1 MKTLLLLLLLMS
13 SPAWAGDVELITLE
27 TADKPIVVAVNS
39 FSDGPHRG
47 FVKYS
52 KGVGGAPLTNYVLT
66 ESSDNLTDE
75 SGNKLI
81 HE

>member
-1 MKTLLLLLLLMS
+1 
-13 SPAWAGDVELITLE
+13 
-27 TADKPIVVAVNS
+27 
-39 FSDGPHRG
+39 
-47 FVKYS
+47 VKYS